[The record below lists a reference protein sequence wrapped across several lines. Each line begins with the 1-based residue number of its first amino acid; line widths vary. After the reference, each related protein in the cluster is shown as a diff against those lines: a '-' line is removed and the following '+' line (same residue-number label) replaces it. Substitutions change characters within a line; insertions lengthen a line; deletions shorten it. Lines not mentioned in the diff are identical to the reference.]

1 MRIVLIGP
9 VYPYRGG
16 IAHHT
21 AQLARAGLS
30 AGHELLLLSFQRQY
44 PAWLYPGSSD
54 KDPSQDG
61 LTVEAEYLLDP
72 LYPWTW
78 YKALQ
83 RMRNFNPQVVIIPWW
98 TTFWGL
104 AYAFLS
110 RQLKKSGIPVA
121 YLIHNVIP
129 HEARFFDQAL
139 AKLALSPAAGF
150 VAQTPRERQRL
161 LELLPEARVEVCPH
175 PISLVVRRSSLG
187 KAEARRK
194 YNLPDDVPLLLMLG
208 IVRPYKGLN
217 VLLQALAVLD
227 QHHQPV
233 RLVVAGDFWED
244 RQVYNGRIQETGLAD
259 RVMIDDR
266 YIPDE
271 EAADYLQAADLFIA
285 PYTAGTQSAAVKLAI
300 GHDLPVVVSE
310 YILDPLLESLQGDG
324 VYVARTGDP
333 ASLAEAIRFALR
345 ETAEK
350 APYQNLPEDDGWEAM
365 LAAAIRA
372 AQGRYDGG

>member
-78 YKALQ
+78 FKTIQ
-83 RMRNFNPQVVIIPWW
+83 RVQSFGPQLVIIPWW

-110 RQLKKSGIPVA
+110 RALKKSGIPVT

-161 LELLPEARVEVCPH
+161 LVLLPEARVEVCPH
-175 PISLVVRRSSLG
+175 PISQLVKQSTLS
-187 KAEARRK
+187 KQEARAQAG
-194 YNLPDDVPLLLMLG
+194 VPEEVALLLFMG
-208 IVRPYKGLN
+208 IVRPYKGLD
-217 VLLQALAVLD
+217 VLLQALSVLD
-227 QHHQPV
+227 QEEQPV
-233 RLVVAGDFWED
+233 RLLVAGDFWED
-244 RQVYNGRIQETGLAD
+244 RQRYEGRIQELGLAK
-259 RVMIDDR
+259 RVVIDDR
-266 YIPDE
+266 YVPDE
-271 EAADYLQAADLFIA
+271 EVADYFRAADLFVA
-285 PYTAGTQSAAVKLAI
+285 PYTTGTQSAAVKLAV
-300 GHDLPVVVSE
+300 GFGLPVVVSE

-324 VYVARTGDP
+324 VYAARTGDP
-333 ASLAEAIRFALR
+333 VSLAEAIRLALR
-345 ETAEK
+345 ETAAK
-350 APYQNLPEDDGWEAM
+350 APYQNLPDDDGWEAM